1 MDSAYEIVAALG
13 AEKNPQLQ
21 YMSSS
26 DMMEANHHK
35 VYHAIDA
42 LSDIKTILS
51 LQNAGSASLSDE
63 LMDIIADKKHDL
75 VELALEQIIPKW

>member
-51 LQNAGSASLSDE
+51 LQNAGSASLPDE
-63 LMDIIADKKHDL
+63 LMDIMPTKGMIWWSWH
-75 VELALEQIIPKW
+75 